1 MPRSP
6 SKPSNN
12 AGRRPKTGARL
23 SDRRPRQ
30 ERRFAEGAGRR
41 GEFWA
46 ELFLRA
52 QFYRVLAR
60 RVKTPVGEIDLI
72 MRRGNLT
79 VFVEVKARAFSHQ
92 ELDALMAVNR
102 RRIVNAAQMWLMRRP
117 ELAAGDLRFDVI
129 FLAPFA
135 WPRHL
140 KNAF

>member
-6 SKPSNN
+6 SKPRTNTG
-12 AGRRPKTGARL
+12 GRAKPGGRS
-23 SDRRPRQ
+23 SDRRP

-72 MRRGNLT
+72 MHRGNLT
-79 VFVEVKARAFSHQ
+79 VFVEVKARSFSHQ
-92 ELDALMAVNR
+92 EADALMAVNR
-102 RRIVNAAQMWLMRRP
+102 RRIVNAAQLWLMRHP

-140 KNAF
+140 KGAF